1 MIRLFILFW
10 FFRHLYSRFSSLC
23 LSSPSLISQVR
34 DLVDLVSVQ
43 CAMLLALRQTTL
55 ARATASL
62 RTHATEEQETAMLT
76 RLGALLR
83 DPNVDLA
90 R

>member
-1 MIRLFILFW
+1 MI
-10 FFRHLYSRFSSLC
+10 SDLC
-23 LSSPSLISQVR
+23 IFPLSPCFQVR

-43 CAMLLALRQTTL
+43 CAMLVALRQTTL
-55 ARATASL
+55 MAHAPTVRI
-62 RTHATEEQETAMLT
+62 HATEEQETSMLT
-76 RLGALLR
+76 RLATLLR

>member
-1 MIRLFILFW
+1 M
-10 FFRHLYSRFSSLC
+10 
-23 LSSPSLISQVR
+23 R

-43 CAMLLALRQTTL
+43 CAMLVALRQTTI
-55 ARATASL
+55 AHATAV

-76 RLGALLR
+76 RLGTLLR